1 MFFFSLGLFKFLSF
15 MVYLDKDNFFVCF
28 YEFLNMSFMKLGKVG
43 EKLLVVVKLMFLRN
57 VIIS

>member
-1 MFFFSLGLFKFLSF
+1 MFFFSLGLFKYLSF
-15 MVYLDKDNFFVCF
+15 LVNFDKDNFFVCF

-57 VIIS
+57 VVIS

>member
-1 MFFFSLGLFKFLSF
+1 MFFFSLGLFKYLSF
-15 MVYLDKDNFFVCF
+15 LVNFDKDNFFVCF
-28 YEFLNMSFMKLGKVG
+28 YEFLNVSFMKLGKVG